1 MEHKILT
8 LTDNCTGCFACQNA
22 CPVDAISL
30 PENEEGFYF
39 PVVATDKC
47 INCGLCDKICPAI
60 NEPEF
65 YHMQKAYYGW
75 ANDDVLRK
83 SSSSG
88 GVFGSLAKHVL
99 DLGGVV
105 YGAAFNYDDEL
116 RLECKSTDSVT
127 LLELQK
133 SKYVQ
138 CHVGDGFRNIKETL
152 KSGKQVLYCGT
163 PCEVS
168 GLRCYLREDD
178 PNLLCVDFVCH
189 GVPPVSLLRE
199 HLTYK
204 GIKNVK
210 RVDFRPKN
218 RAWVDDIVVDY
229 KNNKQYQN
237 SWSNDEFYKL
247 FQNYGSIRRSCYS
260 CQYCNGNRMS
270 DISLADFWGYRNFDK
285 SIFDKRGISLVL
297 ANTEKGIKWMDMLI
311 ENEDCFIKEIGME
324 YAEYVYARD
333 RKAPQ
338 SNYNISFR
346 NKFFQ
351 LKREKGYKY
360 ALKKM
365 GVMTPF
371 VDQLK
376 YYIRSEISKFHNK

>member
-88 GVFGSLAKHVL
+88 GVFGLLAKHVL

-127 LLELQK
+127 L
-133 SKYVQ
+133 
-138 CHVGDGFRNIKETL
+138 
-152 KSGKQVLYCGT
+152 
-163 PCEVS
+163 
-168 GLRCYLREDD
+168 
-178 PNLLCVDFVCH
+178 
-189 GVPPVSLLRE
+189 
-199 HLTYK
+199 
-204 GIKNVK
+204 
-210 RVDFRPKN
+210 
-218 RAWVDDIVVDY
+218 
-229 KNNKQYQN
+229 
-237 SWSNDEFYKL
+237 
-247 FQNYGSIRRSCYS
+247 
-260 CQYCNGNRMS
+260 
-270 DISLADFWGYRNFDK
+270 
-285 SIFDKRGISLVL
+285 
-297 ANTEKGIKWMDMLI
+297 
-311 ENEDCFIKEIGME
+311 
-324 YAEYVYARD
+324 
-333 RKAPQ
+333 
-338 SNYNISFR
+338 
-346 NKFFQ
+346 
-351 LKREKGYKY
+351 
-360 ALKKM
+360 
-365 GVMTPF
+365 
-371 VDQLK
+371 
-376 YYIRSEISKFHNK
+376 

>member
-1 MEHKILT
+1 MEHKILS
-8 LTDNCTGCFACQNA
+8 LIDSCTGCFACQNA

-75 ANDDVLRK
+75 ANDDVLRRN
-83 SSSSG
+83 SSSG
-88 GVFGSLAKHVL
+88 GMFGLLAKHVQ
-99 DLGGVV
+99 DLGGVAF
-105 YGAAFNYDDEL
+105 GAAFNYDDL
-116 RLECKSTDSVT
+116 RLECKSTDSVP

-247 FQNYGSIRRSCYS
+247 FENYGSIRRSCYS
-260 CQYCNGNRMS
+260 CQYCNGNKMS
-270 DISLADFWGYRNFDK
+270 DISLADFWGYRDFDK

-297 ANTEKGIKWMDMLI
+297 ANTEKGVKWMDMLI

-365 GVMTPF
+365 GMMTPF

-376 YYIRSEISKFHNK
+376 YYIRSEINKFHNK